1 LYFIG
6 ECQTKI
12 DAVIYLAN
20 GDLYFIR
27 KDLVWKYDSTADR
40 VYTGYPKMLNDEF
53 PSVSG
58 TKIPSDLDCASRY
71 VNEKNSID
79 LFFVKGDQVYIY
91 DVVGKTITV
100 KTSAEFWPSR
110 GKVPGIPAKVPVAVS
125 ITKFPVGTW
134 IFKGDYAWSYNDDY
148 PKREIRSGYPVNITT
163 SDWNGLPKNVDDGYF
178 DQNNY
183 VFYFFKG
190 TQYYETTFVKAQ
202 RPKTKPYVLLRGDIH
217 KKWKGICSAKY

>member
-1 LYFIG
+1 MYFIG
-6 ECQTKI
+6 ECETKI
-12 DAVIYLAN
+12 DAAIYLAS

-27 KDLVWKYDSTADR
+27 KDLVWKYDSTAER
-40 VYTGYPKMLNDEF
+40 VYNGYPKKVNDEF

-71 VNEKNSID
+71 VNERNSID
-79 LFFVKGDQVYIY
+79 YFFVKGDQVYVYNVI
-91 DVVGKTITV
+91 GKKITV

-110 GKVPGIPAKVPVAVS
+110 GRVPGIPKDVSVAVS

-134 IFKGDYAWSYNDDY
+134 IFKGDYAWNYDDF
-148 PKREIRSGYPVNITT
+148 PKREIRYGYPKKIAT
-163 SDWNGLPKNVDDGYF
+163 SKWNGLPRDVDDGYF
-178 DQNNY
+178 DQNNL

-190 TQYYETTFVKAQ
+190 TQYYESTFVPAL
-202 RPKTKPYVLLRGDIH
+202 RPKTKPYVLPRGDIN